1 MTGFGAAT
9 CDDGTMTVSV
19 EIKTVNN
26 RYLKLMT
33 RLPDAYA
40 ALEPHIES
48 VVRETISRG
57 SVSLTIKI
65 RREKNESNYQINTE
79 ILQDYADQLSDL
91 VDKPKWE
98 KLLSLPG
105 VVEELANT
113 SHEKVEQATPLVET
127 SLKAAIESLQ
137 RMRHT
142 EGESMKRDLLA
153 NVDEITKHLTEIERL
168 APNVVKQYRERLSER
183 ISAVLSEKN
192 LTLNENDI
200 IREVALFAD
209 RCDISE
215 EMVRLRSHLK
225 QFNEIANQENSSGR
239 KLDFLTQEM
248 FRETNTMGT
257 KANDA
262 NITKYAVEIKSVVER
277 VREMVQNIE

>member
-1 MTGFGAAT
+1 
-9 CDDGTMTVSV
+9 MTVSV

-33 RLPDAYA
+33 RMPETYA
-40 ALEPHIES
+40 ALESHVES

-57 SVSLTIKI
+57 SVSLTVKI
-65 RREKNESNYQINTE
+65 RREKNESNYRINTK

-91 VDKPKWE
+91 VGKPKWE
-98 KLLSLPG
+98 KMLNLPG
-105 VVEELANT
+105 VVEELVDN
-113 SHEKVEQATPLVET
+113 SDEKVEQAAPLVET

-137 RMRHT
+137 KMRRV

-153 NVDEITKHLTEIERL
+153 NIGEITKSLTEIEHL
-168 APNVVKQYRERLSER
+168 SPNVVKQYREKLLER
-183 ISAVLSEKN
+183 ISTVLSEKN
-192 LTLNENDI
+192 LSLNENDI

-225 QFNEIANQENSSGR
+225 QFNEIANQENGSGR

-262 NITKYAVEIKSVVER
+262 IITKHAVEIKSVIER
-277 VREMVQNIE
+277 IREMVQNIE